1 MSEFYISLHDKK
13 KEDLWTLVLTKLG
26 QEILKSKDEILKCQ
40 YDEEVI
46 VEQLNKYN
54 KSLCNLQ

>member
-1 MSEFYISLHDKK
+1 
-13 KEDLWTLVLTKLG
+13 LVLTKLG